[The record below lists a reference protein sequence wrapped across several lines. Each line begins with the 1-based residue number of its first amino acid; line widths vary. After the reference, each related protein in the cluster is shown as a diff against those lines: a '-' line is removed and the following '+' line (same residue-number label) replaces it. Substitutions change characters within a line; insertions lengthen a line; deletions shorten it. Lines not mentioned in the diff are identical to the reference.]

1 VLVCG
6 EHGTGKTVVVD
17 RLFAKLHAEG
27 WLLFE
32 ASAAEV
38 LAGQS
43 YIGELEERMREML
56 AALDRPRALWR
67 VQDFYDLLHKGGHNQ
82 DPRGILDLLLPAL
95 ERGQLRMV
103 GELSSAQLAQLLIAR
118 PTLRHL
124 TKTVTLLSPDAAA
137 MRDLLERWRDARE
150 QQLGA
155 PVADARS
162 LDEAQRMAAQYF
174 PEQHEPGRS
183 LRLLEEAL

>member
-1 VLVCG
+1 
-6 EHGTGKTVVVD
+6 
-17 RLFAKLHAEG
+17 
-27 WLLFE
+27 
-32 ASAAEV
+32 
-38 LAGQS
+38 
-43 YIGELEERMREML
+43 
-56 AALDRPRALWR
+56 
-67 VQDFYDLLHKGGHNQ
+67 
-82 DPRGILDLLLPAL
+82 
-95 ERGQLRMV
+95 MV